1 MSVSTTNKKGR
12 TKMKKLMIAAAL
24 AASTMLSAVAPAV
37 AEYPTA
43 PVQFVVPWPP
53 GDFEDVLTRM
63 IAKKMEEKTGVS
75 ASVVNKPG
83 GGDGP
88 FPGALEVLKGPTDGT
103 MVGSFVIGVPV
114 VGPNIDIGIEK
125 DSFTPVGIFMT
136 YPFVL
141 AASGKAPYS
150 NMAELAEHAKK
161 NDVVLGHFGA
171 GLTPTRA
178 TFAAAK
184 KLGFSFADD
193 SAFDLLDCNTLTSG
207 DAEVINTT
215 LALIEPCLKD
225 VKVLANIGSEPIAKL
240 KGVKTLSAQSGINDL
255 ELWNGLFVKKG
266 TPQEV
271 IDVLSKIAS
280 DTMAGAEAQK
290 LMADSGVRVYWQN
303 SEESAKR
310 IEIDRGKNA
319 ELGEIIGK

>member
-1 MSVSTTNKKGR
+1 
-12 TKMKKLMIAAAL
+12 MKKLAQVALLSVATAVAAL
-24 AASTMLSAVAPAV
+24 SPAA
-37 AEYPTA
+37 AEYPSG

-63 IAKKMEEKTGVS
+63 IAAEFEKATGAA

-88 FPGALEVLKGPTDGT
+88 FPGALEVLNGPADGS

-125 DSFTPVGIFMT
+125 DSFTPVGIFLT

-141 AASGKAPYS
+141 AAGADAPYS
-150 NMAELAEHAKK
+150 DMAGLAAYAKD

-171 GLTPTRA
+171 GLAPTRVSM
-178 TFAAAK
+178 AAAS
-184 KLGFSFADD
+184 KLGFEFADD
-193 SAFDLLDCNTLTSG
+193 AAFDMLDCNTLSSG
-207 DAEVINTT
+207 DADVINTT
-215 LALIEPCLKD
+215 LALIEPCLGDIKI
-225 VKVLANIGSEPIAKL
+225 LGNIGEEPIGKL
-240 KGVKTLSAQSGINDL
+240 DGVKTIAEQAGVNNL

-271 IDVLSKIAS
+271 IDVLTDIAS
-280 DTMAGAEAQK
+280 KTMAGDEAQQ
-290 LMADSGVRVYWQN
+290 LMTETGARVYWQDMAA
-303 SEESAKR
+303 SQAR
-310 IEIDRGKNA
+310 IEADREK
-319 ELGEIIGK
+319 LGELIDMVQ